1 MATKQLVDDELG
13 LTVEFNTFTAEEL
26 AKMGSDPKNWRAAER
41 STVDKYL
48 RLMRAGKWEQSS
60 GIPLVIGKN
69 GHVIDGGHRAAAAA
83 EFQAAGGD
91 PIRWL
96 VVRGGKPSI
105 NEVVDSGLARKFP
118 QWVRQMDPDIGPK
131 QSGTISAICRALG
144 SADMAGKGMNKMG
157 AAAIGAII
165 TRDSSGS
172 ARRLS
177 PSTSEMRLTFC
188 RHQDLVMHWTRW
200 ACKLDGLSQRPACIV
215 KVACMMAC
223 ASGVVGDGPV
233 GKFAGH
239 MLGWANLPDGHPAAA
254 LMNALIRMAVKAG
267 GRGMRSD
274 STTAAALTVKAL
286 KSYIAEDRV
295 KVLSWR
301 LEESFPNL
309 P

>member
-1 MATKQLVDDELG
+1 MAKQLVDDELG
-13 LTVEFNTFTAEEL
+13 LTVEFQTFDAEDL

-41 STVDKYL
+41 ATVDKYL

-91 PIRWL
+91 PIRWI

-118 QWVRQMDPDIGPK
+118 QWVRQMDPDIGIK
-131 QSGTISAICRALG
+131 QASTISAICRSLG
-144 SADMAGKGMNKMG
+144 VVDMAGKGANPMG
-157 AAAIGAII
+157 VAAHG
-165 TRDSSGS
+165 TVVVRDSAGGL
-172 ARRLS
+172 RRSS
-177 PSTSEMRLTFC
+177 PSTSEMRLTFA
-188 RHQDLVMHWTRW
+188 RKQDLVMQWTRW

-267 GRGMRSD
+267 GRGVRSD
-274 STTAAALTVKAL
+274 SMTACALTVKAI
-286 KSYIAEDRV
+286 KAYIAEDRV

-301 LEESFPNL
+301 LEEAFPSL
-309 P
+309 Q